1 MAYPFRGCSQS
12 LLAEACFHIDHIK
25 DLKFKPDNSGYI
37 HSPYLV
43 FPEQIVPIYSFQTIF
58 FVKGCLLGKSKS

>member
-1 MAYPFRGCSQS
+1 MAYPFLRCSES
-12 LLAEACFHIDHIK
+12 LPREAWFHFDHIR

-43 FPEQIVPIYSFQTIF
+43 FPEQTVPIYSFQTIF
-58 FVKGCLLGKSKS
+58 FVKGCLLRKSKS